1 MSISNKQLEN
11 KKKIG
16 QICLQ
21 QHKKY
26 LGLNLMKGVQ
36 DLYTKN
42 YKTLQRKIKEDQNKW
57 RKIPHSQ
64 IGKLITVKMP
74 ILPKFIYRFKWK
86 SLQAFGKAKSKRGKE
101 PKSTKPV
108 LK

>member
-1 MSISNKQLEN
+1 
-11 KKKIG
+11 
-16 QICLQ
+16 
-21 QHKKY
+21 
-26 LGLNLMKGVQ
+26 MKSVQ

-57 RKIPHSQ
+57 TKIPHSQ
-64 IGKLITVKMP
+64 TGKLITVKMP

-86 SLQAFGKAKSKRGKE
+86 SLQAFGKAKSKRGKG
-101 PKSTKPV
+101 PKLTKPV